1 MHGRRLLLAALAAL
15 LAWAW
20 AALADDPPP
29 ADALPKGVTVSRDLA
44 YVANGHARQK
54 LDLYLPEK
62 KAEAPLPVILW
73 IHGGAW
79 RQDDKAPTPAVPFA
93 TRGYA
98 LASINYRLS
107 FDAKFPAQIHD
118 CKAAIRWLR
127 ANARKYNLDS
137 AHIGVWGHSSG
148 GHLVS
153 LLGTSGDV
161 KELEGSEGNL
171 DQSSRVQAVVDFS
184 GPADLLRTDPSG
196 TKPKDNDGYRA
207 FIGGPLLDL
216 QDIAKAASP
225 LTYVSSN
232 SPPFLIVHGTTDKTV
247 LPRQG
252 EWFVTAL
259 KHAGVDA
266 TLEYVAGAGHDMRQ
280 VQTPAIAEDVTGF
293 FDKHLRDG
301 KRTRDDAN
309 YIVEPPDCWQDP
321 FTDEIGGLL
330 YKTYPQ
336 PSRGTKMRGSYRL
349 YLPPDYE
356 ANPNRRYPV
365 IYWLHGASGDSR
377 QAINHGWV
385 PRLDAAI
392 RNGIAPPIIAIL
404 VESPNLSG
412 YVDSKDGKIPVET
425 VIVKDLIAH
434 VDSTYRTIATREG
447 RAIDGQSM
455 GGAGSLRI
463 GFNHPE
469 LFGTV
474 SSTAAGIVD
483 SSQQAR
489 NTGNNER
496 LRIMYS
502 GDMDYYQAS
511 TAWAIVEK
519 NADKIRGRTNIRMIV
534 GDNDALM
541 ARNQWFHELLTR
553 LNIQHQFVISK
564 GAIHNLREELSRL
577 DSNPFEFYA
586 KAFAHAK

>member
-1 MHGRRLLLAALAAL
+1 
-15 LAWAW
+15 
-20 AALADDPPP
+20 
-29 ADALPKGVTVSRDLA
+29 
-44 YVANGHARQK
+44 
-54 LDLYLPEK
+54 
-62 KAEAPLPVILW
+62 
-73 IHGGAW
+73 
-79 RQDDKAPTPAVPFA
+79 
-93 TRGYA
+93 
-98 LASINYRLS
+98 
-107 FDAKFPAQIHD
+107 
-118 CKAAIRWLR
+118 
-127 ANARKYNLDS
+127 
-137 AHIGVWGHSSG
+137 
-148 GHLVS
+148 
-153 LLGTSGDV
+153 
-161 KELEGSEGNL
+161 
-171 DQSSRVQAVVDFS
+171 
-184 GPADLLRTDPSG
+184 
-196 TKPKDNDGYRA
+196 
-207 FIGGPLLDL
+207 
-216 QDIAKAASP
+216 
-225 LTYVSSN
+225 
-232 SPPFLIVHGTTDKTV
+232 
-247 LPRQG
+247 
-252 EWFVTAL
+252 
-259 KHAGVDA
+259 
-266 TLEYVAGAGHDMRQ
+266 
-280 VQTPAIAEDVTGF
+280 
-293 FDKHLRDG
+293 
-301 KRTRDDAN
+301 
-309 YIVEPPDCWQDP
+309 
-321 FTDEIGGLL
+321 
-330 YKTYPQ
+330 
-336 PSRGTKMRGSYRL
+336 
-349 YLPPDYE
+349 
-356 ANPNRRYPV
+356 V

-377 QAINHGWV
+377 QAINHGWA

-392 RNGIAPPIIAIL
+392 RNGIAPSIIAIL

-425 VIVKDLIAH
+425 VIVRDLIAH

-483 SSQQAR
+483 SSQQAH

-534 GDNDALM
+534 GDNDGLM

-553 LNIQHQFVISK
+553 LNIQHQFVIAK

>member
-1 MHGRRLLLAALAAL
+1 MRRSLLPLIVLLSVLAGP
-15 LAWAW
+15 
-20 AALADDPPP
+20 ADPQPP
-29 ADALPKGVTVSRDLA
+29 APAPGQVRLRIDRDVE
-44 YVANGHARQK
+44 YARVGNRPLR
-54 LDLYLPEK
+54 LDLYLRDGATEP
-62 KAEAPLPVILW
+62 APLVVW
-73 IHGGAW
+73 IHGGGWSAG
-79 RQDDKAPTPAVPFA
+79 DKFPTPAVRLVA
-93 TRGYA
+93 AGYA
-98 LASINYRLS
+98 VASVEYRLS
-107 FDAKFPAQIHD
+107 GEAKFPAQIHD

-127 ANARKYNLDS
+127 ANAQKYNLDS
-137 AHIGVWGHSSG
+137 AHICVWGHSSG

-161 KELEGSEGNL
+161 KDLEGSEGNQ

-207 FIGGPLLDL
+207 FIGGPLLDR
-216 QDIAKAASP
+216 QEIAKAASP
-225 LTYVSSN
+225 LTYVSSA
-232 SPPFLIVHGTTDKTV
+232 SAPFLIVHGTADKTV

-266 TLEYVAGAGHDMRQ
+266 TLEYVAGAGHDMKQ
-280 VQTPAIAEDVTGF
+280 VQTSAIAEEVTAF
-293 FDKHLRDG
+293 FDKHLRAG
-301 KRTRDDAN
+301 KRTRDDGD
-309 YIVEPPDCWQDP
+309 YIVEPQDCWQDP
-321 FTDEIGGLL
+321 FTDEIGGLP
-330 YKTYPQ
+330 YKMYPQ
-336 PSRGTKMRGSYRL
+336 PSRGAAKRGSYRL

-356 ANPNRRYPV
+356 TNPSRRYPV
-365 IYWLHGASGDSR
+365 IYWLHGLNGDSR

-385 PRLDAAI
+385 ARLDAAI

-404 VESPNLSG
+404 VESPNASW
-412 YVDSKDGKIPVET
+412 YVDSKDGEIPVET

-434 VDSTYRTIATREG
+434 VDSTYRTIASREG

-474 SSTAAGIVD
+474 SSTAAAIVD
-483 SSQQAR
+483 IGQRAA
-489 NTGNNER
+489 NAGNNER
-496 LRIMYS
+496 LRLMFG
-502 GDMDYYQAS
+502 GDLEYFKAS
-511 TAWAIVEK
+511 MAPAVVEK
-519 NADKIRGRTNIRMIV
+519 NADSIRGRTNIRMIV
-534 GDNDALM
+534 GDRDGLM
-541 ARNQWFHELLTR
+541 ARNQAFHEQLTR
-553 LNIQHQFVISK
+553 LHIQHEFVISK

-586 KAFAHAK
+586 RAFAHAK

>member
-1 MHGRRLLLAALAAL
+1 MRRSLLPLVVFLSVLAVP
-15 LAWAW
+15 
-20 AALADDPPP
+20 ADPQPP
-29 ADALPKGVTVSRDLA
+29 APAPGQVRLRIDRDVE
-44 YVANGHARQK
+44 YARVGNRPLR
-54 LDLYLPEK
+54 LDLYLR
-62 KAEAPLPVILW
+62 EAFTEPAPVVVW
-73 IHGGAW
+73 IHGGGW
-79 RQDDKAPTPAVPFA
+79 SMGDKFPTPAARLVA
-93 TRGYA
+93 AGYA
-98 LASINYRLS
+98 VASVEYRLTGE
-107 FDAKFPAQIHD
+107 AKFPAQIHD

-137 AHIGVWGHSSG
+137 THIGVWGHSSG

-153 LLGTSGDV
+153 LLGTSGHV
-161 KELEGSEGNL
+161 KELEGDEGNL

-196 TKPKDNDGYRA
+196 AKPKDNDGYRA
-207 FIGGPLLDL
+207 FIGGPLLDH

-225 LTYVSSN
+225 LTYVSSDN
-232 SPPFLIVHGTTDKTV
+232 PPFLIVHGTADRTV
-247 LPRQG
+247 MPRQG
-252 EWFVTAL
+252 EWFVAAL

-266 TLEYVAGAGHDMRQ
+266 TLEYVAGAGHDMKQ
-280 VQTPAIAEDVTGF
+280 VQTAAIAEEVTGF

-309 YIVEPPDCWQDP
+309 YVVEPPDCWQDP
-321 FTDEIGGLL
+321 FTDEIGGLP

-336 PSRGTKMRGSYRL
+336 PSRGPKMQGSYRL

-356 ANPNRRYPV
+356 ANAGRRFPV

-377 QAINHGWV
+377 QAINHGWA

-463 GFNHPE
+463 GFHHPE

-489 NTGNNER
+489 NAANNER
-496 LRIMYS
+496 FRIMYS
-502 GDMDYYQAS
+502 GDMDYYQSS
-511 TAWAIVEK
+511 TAWAIVET

-534 GDNDALM
+534 GDNDGLM

-553 LNIQHQFVISK
+553 LKIQHEFVISK

-586 KAFAHAK
+586 RAFAAAK